1 MLSRF
6 CCTASKK
13 MELFPS
19 GLRGRRGAVA
29 LEFAILA
36 FPFFLWLLFIFE
48 LSFDLFTQ
56 EALDGA
62 LHAAVRNIQTG
73 TAENLASG
81 SDFISGYLCP
91 AAHGLLECNHMSVEV
106 TVLGPGQYDYSTVTS
121 GTIPMN
127 GSQVVPFNDAVGS
140 AAFCN
145 AQPKQLVLVQ
155 ALYLGPS
162 FIFGLLPGVLSAQY
176 NNSFVHPTVSSS
188 GFVVEP
194 YTAGSVSK
202 GAAPACG

>member
-6 CCTASKK
+6 YRTASKK
-13 MELFPS
+13 METFLP
-19 GLRGRRGAVA
+19 GRRARQGAVA

-48 LSFDLFTQ
+48 LSYDLFTQ
-56 EALDGA
+56 EALDSA

-73 TAENLASG
+73 TGANQASG
-81 SDFISGYLCP
+81 QDFIQGYLCP
-91 AAHGLLECNHMSVEV
+91 AAHGLLECGHMSVEV
-106 TVLGPGQYDYSTVTS
+106 TALGPGQYDYSTVVS

-127 GSQVVPFNDAVGS
+127 GSQIRPFNDAVGS

-162 FIFGLLPGVLSAQY
+162 FVFGMLPGVLSAQY
-176 NNSFVHPTVSSS
+176 GNSFVHPTVSSS

-194 YTAGSVSK
+194 YTASSLSK
-202 GAAPACG
+202 GSAPAC